1 VQTAALPL
9 VQHGTTPPLANSQRH
24 HLFALAVEHAPF
36 FMAVFNAHTLVLENW
51 NREALHWLDPQGK
64 GCLGEL
70 TLTDIVGISWADR
83 LANTILPQCR
93 VIGKWSG
100 QCDIRDIWGSE
111 IPANI
116 VLLHNSGKA
125 DGAEA
130 CFCLSAVRLC
140 ARPDDTHALQD
151 RELLH
156 ALLEAVP
163 EAIYFKDSQ
172 SRFLRVSRALG
183 RKDGYDDPGRFIGL
197 TDFDRFTIDHAQ
209 PAYEAEQ
216 QIMRNGEPLLD
227 LEEKETWPDG
237 RVTWVSTSKFPLRDR
252 DGSIVGTFGIS
263 RDITQLKRDEASRRE
278 MEIMLQLA
286 QRLESIGRLAA
297 GIAHEINT
305 PTQFITDNTHFLG
318 DAFRQLERTIA
329 AYRALG
335 RQAATHPALAA
346 AAAAAGAIDEAGETT
361 YHLGEIPRTLT
372 QSLEGLGRVAR
383 IVRSLKE
390 FSHPQNANRTQA
402 DLNRAIETAIA
413 VSRHEWKY
421 VADIVTDLAPDL
433 PTVPCVVDAFN
444 QVMLNL
450 LVNGAHAIGTVLQ
463 RTGATKGTITIR
475 TRREDDRVLIEVEDN
490 GTGIAP
496 EHRAKIFSPFFTTKE
511 VGKGTGQGL
520 AIVHTVIVSQH
531 GGTVDFD
538 TEVGKG
544 TTFRLRLPLTAP
556 PVHPAA

>member
-1 VQTAALPL
+1 VQTTALPL
-9 VQHGTTPPLANSQRH
+9 VRRGTTSPLANSQRH
-24 HLFALAVEHAPF
+24 HLFALAFEHAPM
-36 FMAVFNAHTLVLENW
+36 FMALFDAQTLALDSL
-51 NREALHWLDPQGK
+51 NREAVHWLDPQGN
-64 GCLGEL
+64 GDLEGL
-70 TLTDIVGISWADR
+70 TLTDVVGISWADR

-100 QCDIRDIWGSE
+100 QCDIRDVWGSE

-116 VLLHNSGKA
+116 VLLQNSGKA
-125 DGAEA
+125 DGAPA
-130 CFCLSAVRLC
+130 CFSLSAVRLSS
-140 ARPDDTHALQD
+140 RPDDAHALQD

-156 ALLEAVP
+156 ALLETVP
-163 EAIYFKDSQ
+163 EAIYFKDHH
-172 SRFLRVSRALG
+172 SRFLQVSRAMATKGGSQEPANLL
-183 RKDGYDDPGRFIGL
+183 GL

-216 QIMRNGEPLLD
+216 QIMSNGEPLLN

-263 RDITQLKRDEASRRE
+263 RDITQLKKDEASRRE
-278 MEIMLQLA
+278 METTLQLA

-318 DAFRQLERTIA
+318 DAFRQLEQTIA
-329 AYRALG
+329 AYRTLG
-335 RQAATHPALAA
+335 KQAAAHPDFAA
-346 AAAAAGAIDEAGETT
+346 AAEDAAAVDEKGETS

-372 QSLEGLGRVAR
+372 QSLEGLSRVAR

-390 FSHPQNANRTQA
+390 FSHPQNANRIQA

-421 VADIVTDLAPDL
+421 VAEIVTDLAPDL
-433 PTVPCVVDAFN
+433 PTVPCVVDTFN

-450 LVNGAHAIGTVLQ
+450 LVNGAHAITTALKQ
-463 RTGATKGTITIR
+463 TGATKGTITIR
-475 TRREDDRVLIEVEDN
+475 TRREERHVLIEVQDT

-496 EHRAKIFSPFFTTKE
+496 EHRSKIFSPFFTTKE
-511 VGKGTGQGL
+511 MGKGTGQGL

-538 TEVGKG
+538 TEIGKG
-544 TTFRLRLPLTAP
+544 TTFRLRLPLLAP
-556 PVHPAA
+556 PLQPIA